1 MKKVLKFIINLI
13 ISLIVSLP
21 CFVLLDWVEQR
32 NHIDWVDALMLMIA
46 VSIVLAIL
54 TKRFKRNNPNT
65 ILKEITVFIISVT
78 FLFGLFTLL
87 EYLFDLIADKQ
98 FMYDWVQKLALSIS
112 LTAFENLNNW
122 NRRNRLFANKWMV
135 VAAECPELAEAEK
148 ICAML
153 EENGIKAMLADKNS
167 AMYIKNEDANLIQ
180 VQVMQI
186 DLEKAKDLIKKNWK

>member
-1 MKKVLKFIINLI
+1 MKKALKFIINLI

-87 EYLFDLIADKQ
+87 EYLFDQIASKE
-98 FMYDWVQKLALSIS
+98 FIYNWSQKLALSIS

-122 NRRNRLFANKWMV
+122 NKKNRLFADKWMV
-135 VAAECPELAEAEK
+135 VAAECQELVEAEK
-148 ICAML
+148 MCAML
-153 EENGIKAMLADKNS
+153 EENGIKAMIADKNS
-167 AMYIKNEDANLIQ
+167 PMYIKNEGTNLIQ

-186 DLEKAKDLIKKNWK
+186 DLKKAKDLIK

>member
-1 MKKVLKFIINLI
+1 MKKALKFIINLI

-87 EYLFDLIADKQ
+87 EYLFDQIAGKE
-98 FMYDWVQKLALSIS
+98 FIYNWGEKLALSIS

-122 NRRNRLFANKWMV
+122 DKRNRLLNDKLMV
-135 VAAECPELAEAEK
+135 VAAECQELVEAEK
-148 ICAML
+148 MCAML
-153 EENGIKAMLADKNS
+153 EENGIKAMIADKNS
-167 AMYIKNEDANLIQ
+167 PMYIKNEGTNLIQ

-186 DLEKAKDLIKKNWK
+186 DLKKAKDLIK

>member
-46 VSIVLAIL
+46 ISIVLAIL

-87 EYLFDLIADKQ
+87 EYLFDQIAGKE
-98 FMYDWVQKLALSIS
+98 FIYNWGQKLALSIS

-122 NRRNRLFANKWMV
+122 DKRNRLLNDKWMV
-135 VAAECPELAEAEK
+135 VAAECHELVEAEK
-148 ICAML
+148 MCAML
-153 EENGIKAMLADKNS
+153 EENGIKAMIADKNS
-167 AMYIKNEDANLIQ
+167 PIYIKNDGKNLIQ

-186 DLEKAKDLIKKNWK
+186 DLEKAKDLI